1 MKMKKHTA
9 ILILLISTTFAL
21 AQKKDQI
28 KGSKTVT
35 VESKEIGQFNSIEIN
50 DNLEVYLEK
59 GEIPGIK
66 IEADDNLHDII
77 TIDLR
82 ENALRLFTSK
92 EVVKSKKLIVKV
104 TYTNELNRITVKDK
118 ATVNAIQEIQ
128 LNTINIRSV
137 GSSNLFINANVKNF
151 ILQSEDKSKTEL
163 NLKSENAKLELSN
176 NASLKAL
183 ISTVDFTSDLYQK
196 STATIEGDATNA
208 IIRLDNNSVFTGKK
222 LTIKNVDLITE
233 SYSGCSINAATN
245 ISIAASE
252 KSEIELYGSP
262 KIEMKKFGDEAK
274 LFKK

>member
-1 MKMKKHTA
+1 MKKYTA
-9 ILILLISTTFAL
+9 LLLLLLSTTFAL
-21 AQKKDQI
+21 AQKKVQI

-82 ENALRLFTSK
+82 ENVLRLFTSK

-118 ATVNAIQEIQ
+118 AIVNAIQEIQ
-128 LNTINIRSV
+128 LNTINIRSF

-151 ILQSEDKSKTEL
+151 ILQSDDKSKTEL

-196 STATIEGDATNA
+196 SAATIEGDVTNA
-208 IIRLDNNSVFTGKK
+208 TIRLDNNSVFTGKK
-222 LTIKNVDLITE
+222 LTIKNVNLITE

-245 ISIAASE
+245 ISIAASD

-262 KIEMKKFGDEAK
+262 KIEMKKFSNEAK

>member
-1 MKMKKHTA
+1 MKKHTA
-9 ILILLISTTFAL
+9 VLILLISTTFAL

-59 GEIPGIK
+59 GEVPGIK

-92 EVVKSKKLIVKV
+92 EVVKSKKLIVKI

-128 LNTINIRSV
+128 LNTINIRSF
-137 GSSNLFINANVKNF
+137 GSSNLFINVNVKNF
-151 ILQSEDKSKTEL
+151 ILQSDDKSKTEL

-222 LTIKNVDLITE
+222 LTLKNVDLITE

-245 ISIAASE
+245 ISIAASD

-262 KIEMKKFGDEAK
+262 KIEMKKFSDEAK